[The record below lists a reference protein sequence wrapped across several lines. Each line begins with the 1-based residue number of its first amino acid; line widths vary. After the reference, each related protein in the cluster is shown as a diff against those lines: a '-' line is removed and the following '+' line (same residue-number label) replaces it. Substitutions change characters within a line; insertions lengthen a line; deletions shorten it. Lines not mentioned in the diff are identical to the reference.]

1 MPNLN
6 KLASLPTPDVPTGEI
21 LVPATTHA
29 ASLGAL
35 AAAAMG
41 WLPGVIAIIPAIYYL
56 ILIWE
61 SKTVQHWINNRRMVW
76 RARKIARLRAKEK
89 VITAKLEA
97 MRVLKVARQ
106 DARALVEGAKVQAA
120 KDVVHNESTIQSQLP
135 KV

>member
-1 MPNLN
+1 M
-6 KLASLPTPDVPTGEI
+6 
-21 LVPATTHA
+21 PATTHA